1 MSESVVIGF
10 GNSKGRLSKTLIQEK
25 YQIIERI
32 NLKPRVNIPR
42 ITPKRIPDIDLGIY
56 KSLISKRRNEKLLQ
70 SFMGLN

>member
-10 GNSKGRLSKTLIQEK
+10 GNSKGRLSKALIQEK

-32 NLKPRVNIPR
+32 NLKPQVTAPR

-56 KSLISKRRNEKLLQ
+56 KSLISKRRNERLLQ